1 MSVQSI
7 QAQLNSLTPQL
18 VDNPSLQPQVN
29 RLIVDLR
36 AAEREEAAASNLSTA
51 GARREVQSGQ
61 QEMVVNA
68 NTNPGAVAA
77 QTPVATTTVTPGQL
91 IDAATGQTKATTPVT
106 AATVGSAA
114 TADDPKRKDTN
125 TAGTKL
131 VSSDAERL
139 LNGLKPTQGNV
150 SKNAQVTGQTSQE
163 LSASELEAYQLG
175 QAQVVSPAA
184 ERTIQSGELVSGSAV
199 DMAEVE
205 KALDIQAAQANPSAQ
220 ATVQGQ
226 LTNLMAD
233 FDGTAP
239 PAWAA
244 GALRNA
250 SSQMAAR
257 GLGASSM
264 AGQAI
269 VQAAMESALPIAMQ
283 DASTFATF
291 EGQNLSNRQQTAM
304 FAAEQRASFL
314 GMEFTQDFQARVA
327 NASRIADVA
336 NMNFTAEQQVALE
349 NARMAQT
356 VDITNLT
363 AKNAK
368 MMSDAAAMS
377 QMDMANLNNRQQA
390 AVINAQSFLA
400 VDMKNMDMA
409 QQTSLFKSQQNIQ
422 ALFTDQAAV
431 NASAQFNATSKNQ
444 TDQFFANLQ
453 SSVSQFNSA
462 QTNAIKQ
469 FNAGEENVME
479 KFNSTIE
486 SQRDQFNAQ
495 NSLVISQ
502 ANAQWR
508 QSVATSATAAQNISN
523 LEYTKNTNAIT
534 GAALD
539 QIWQRERD
547 LMDFAFKSSE
557 SVQDRANAIMLA
569 KLSGTNQK
577 SALKL
582 QADMQADQA
591 KGAFLS
597 NIVGGLLFG

>member
-77 QTPVATTTVTPGQL
+77 QTPVATTTVNPGQL
-91 IDAATGQTKATTPVT
+91 IDSATGQTKATTPVT